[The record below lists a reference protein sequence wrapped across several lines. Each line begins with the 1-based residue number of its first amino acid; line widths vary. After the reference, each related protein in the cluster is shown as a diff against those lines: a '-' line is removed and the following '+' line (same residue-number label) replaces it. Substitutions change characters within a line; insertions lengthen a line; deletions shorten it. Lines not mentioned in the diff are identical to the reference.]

1 MVFVNYRKYVATVLL
16 EIIQMA
22 PAEPLST
29 DLPQIMDI
37 FGKLVHDAGKFIFSI
52 FLTQTICRFTCS
64 IAKYKPAHVLDW
76 HWRLLINY

>member
-37 FGKLVHDAGKFIFSI
+37 FGKLVHDAGKFIF
-52 FLTQTICRFTCS
+52 
-64 IAKYKPAHVLDW
+64 
-76 HWRLLINY
+76 